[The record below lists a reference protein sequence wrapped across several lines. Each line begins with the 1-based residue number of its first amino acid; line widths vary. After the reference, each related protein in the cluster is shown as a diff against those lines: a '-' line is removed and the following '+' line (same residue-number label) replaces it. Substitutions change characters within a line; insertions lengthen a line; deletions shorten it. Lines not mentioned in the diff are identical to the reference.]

1 MKKIGIITL
10 NGDFNYGNRLQNFAL
25 QYVLKKEGLYVDT
38 VIIKEEKADKLSKE
52 FLLGNISTAA
62 DLLYVIKKI
71 GKKLTIK
78 NTLKRFRYR
87 KMQKEKY
94 ALLSPFSKKYLSS
107 VTVPYAQLDMIE
119 TKYDLFVVGSDQ
131 VWNPNIIEFDE
142 THFLNFTSEKKRCS
156 YAASLGVGSF
166 PTIPSKL
173 AEHYAKHLK
182 SMRYISVRE
191 QAGASIVKQ
200 LIDKEVDVA
209 PDPTLLLNKEEWL
222 NKLEIAEGG
231 NNKDYILL
239 YFITPVSNKVME
251 NITYFAQ
258 MKNMDVIQIMGDQYD
273 EQHKIVTPNEFV
285 QLINE
290 AAYFFTDSFHGTV
303 FSIIMETKFLAYE
316 RSDGKGIKSRL
327 ETLLEKFH
335 LQGLLATEELD
346 VFEID
351 NLNDFTNTKKIL
363 ANEKNKG
370 LHLISSNILSHLG
383 E

>member
-25 QYVLKKEGLYVDT
+25 QSVFKKEGIDVDT
-38 VIIKEEKADKLSKE
+38 VIIQKEKADKLAKE
-52 FLLGNISTAA
+52 FLLGNISAVA
-62 DLLYVIKKI
+62 DLLYVIKKL

-78 NTLKRFRYR
+78 NSLKRFSYR
-87 KMQKEKY
+87 KMQKRKY

-107 VTVPYAQLDMIE
+107 VTIPYSQLDMIE
-119 TKYDLFVVGSDQ
+119 KKYALFVVGSDQ

-142 THFLNFTSEKKRCS
+142 THFLSFTSEKKRCS
-156 YAASLGVGSF
+156 YAASLGVESF
-166 PTIPSKL
+166 PTVPSKL

-182 SMRYISVRE
+182 NMRYISVRE
-191 QAGASIVKQ
+191 QAGAAIIKQ
-200 LIDKEVDVA
+200 LINKKIDIA

-222 NKLEIAEGG
+222 SKLEITEGG

-239 YFITPVSNKVME
+239 YFITPVSSKVME
-251 NITYFAQ
+251 SITYFAQ
-258 MKNMDVIQIMGDQYD
+258 MKNMEIIQIMGDQYD

-285 QLINE
+285 QLVNE

-335 LQGLLATEELD
+335 LQCLLATEELD

-351 NLNDFTNTKKIL
+351 KLNDFTNTQKIL

-370 LHLISSNILSHLG
+370 LHLITSNILSLL
-383 E
+383 EE